1 MQDNS
6 SQKPSI
12 RRKRGRPVSSVGA
25 DTDRILDVALQHFAR
40 YGYARVSLQKISD
53 EIGIATSLLNYH
65 YGSKEGLWKKA
76 VKKAY
81 KQLAKDGDQSSI
93 IFKDLDPVSFGKAM
107 TRWFIHYSA
116 EHPALYQIML
126 YEMST
131 RTDRGKWLLENV
143 SIPLSKRLEFT
154 LDQQVKK
161 GASKPIPH
169 ANWISI
175 ILGACTNFFIM
186 KDQIRIEYGIDV
198 FDKEQIEQH
207 ADLVI
212 EILYSGIIA
221 KSTE

>member
-1 MQDNS
+1 MEDNS
-6 SQKPSI
+6 SQKPSL
-12 RRKRGRPVSSVGA
+12 RRKRGRPVASVGA

-40 YGYARVSLQKISD
+40 HGYVRVSLQKISD

-65 YGSKEGLWKKA
+65 YGSKEGLWRKA

-81 KQLAKDGDQSSI
+81 DQLTLHADQSNVL
-93 IFKDLDPVSFGKAM
+93 FKDLDPVAYGKAM

-116 EHPALYQIML
+116 NHPALYQIML
-126 YEMST
+126 YEMAT

-143 SIPLSKRLEFT
+143 SIPLSKRLEFS

-175 ILGACTNFFIM
+175 ILGACTNFFMM
-186 KDQIRIEYGIDV
+186 KDQMRIEYDIDV
-198 FDKEQIEQH
+198 FDKQQIDQH

-212 EILYSGIIA
+212 DILYSGIIA
-221 KSTE
+221 KSEE